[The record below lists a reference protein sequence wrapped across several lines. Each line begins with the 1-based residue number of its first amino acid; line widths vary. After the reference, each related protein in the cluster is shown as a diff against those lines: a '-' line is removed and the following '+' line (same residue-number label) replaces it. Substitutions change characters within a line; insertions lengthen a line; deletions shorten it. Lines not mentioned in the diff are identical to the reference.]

1 MPRLCGACCGLM
13 VFSAMI
19 VCGLMA
25 GNSAEN
31 ILSRAIVGL
40 FAGVILGA
48 LSGWIGLNIV
58 RDNVETQAE
67 EHEETGAEPVKLT
80 PSSNP

>member
-19 VCGLMA
+19 VCGLLA

-40 FAGVILGA
+40 FAGLILGA
-48 LSGWIGLNIV
+48 LSGWVGLYIV
-58 RDNVETQAE
+58 RDNVETEAE
-67 EHEETGAEPVKLT
+67 SREDTADPAGLT
-80 PSSNP
+80 PSSNR